1 MVTDTLKQTFGF
13 QTEVK
18 QLLHL
23 MIHSLYS
30 HKEIF
35 LRELI
40 SNASD
45 AADKLRFAALSE
57 PKLLQEDSDLQI
69 HIEVNPEAKLLI
81 IRDNGIGMSREEVI
95 ENLGTIA
102 KSGTR
107 KFLESLS
114 GEQTKDARLIGQF
127 GVGFYSIFMV
137 ADKVSVL
144 TRRAGLDADQGVR
157 WESKGDGEY
166 SVETLHKPGR
176 GTEIMLHLKDDASE
190 YLSTWALRG
199 IVNKYSDH
207 ISLPIRMKKT
217 EFKDG
222 KETVSDE
229 WETINQ
235 AAALWTRPKSEISDN
250 DYQEFYKHLS
260 YDMESPL
267 SWLHYK
273 VEGKHEYTSLLYIP
287 GKAPFNLWDREQ
299 KGGVKLYVK
308 RVFIM
313 DNADLLPGYL
323 RFVKGVIDAEDLP
336 LNVSREILQHNKVV
350 ESMRAAISKKLL
362 GSLEKM
368 AKNEA
373 EQYQK
378 FWNAFGNVIKEGP
391 GEDQS
396 NKEQLAKLLR
406 FASTHTDDKA
416 QVVSLDDYIAR
427 MKDNQKHIYYVTAE
441 SFAAAQHSPH
451 LEIFRKKGIEVLLLA
466 DRVDEWLMA
475 HLTEYA
481 GKSFQSVAKGGLDL
495 SEIETPEEQEAK
507 KAVEK
512 DFADILGRVKNTLGE
527 RVKEVR
533 LTHRLTDSPSCVVV
547 DQFGMS
553 LHLQR
558 LMAAAGQAM
567 PGNKPVLE
575 LNPEHSLVKRLQGE
589 QSDERFAD
597 LAHVLLDQALLAE
610 GGQLEDA
617 ASFVK
622 RVNKL
627 L

>member
-1 MVTDTLKQTFGF
+1 MVTDTQKQTFGF

-507 KAVEK
+507 KAVEQ